1 VIDDQG
7 FHDSETIYIAA
18 FCGGNDGNCA
28 GGHTRSEQKVNF
40 RYCQFTHGMAEALV
54 LEILCPREIERGV
67 MSLVKKTIGVAAS
80 VAVAFATFVAPAQAA
95 SAACDGDLKLVF
107 QGALTG
113 DEAQTGIGEYNGFKL
128 AVLKYNETRGSARKV
143 EPGFIDTQADP
154 AQSPALA
161 LATVNDQCVI
171 GVVGGMYSGET
182 RAALPIYLKAA
193 VPVIS
198 PSATNATLPTVGG
211 DVFHRVVAN
220 DDVQGPALAKLAGN
234 QPNAKVFIVDDQTT
248 YGKDL
253 STTVKKTLAK
263 AKQVGSDSV
272 TEGTTNFSSVV
283 AKVKK
288 SGANTVF
295 YGGYYPEAAKF
306 VKQLRDNAATKN
318 VKFIAGDGVLDNEYI
333 KLAKKNAEGTSMTA
347 PYIPMERADKKLTA
361 IYKKEF
367 GVAPAVYTLETY
379 NAAGF
384 FLAAVKA
391 GKTDRLAILD
401 YINKTSY
408 KGVGQ
413 TLKFDAKGEPA
424 TKVMNE
430 FIVKNGKIEY
440 VGAIK

>member
-1 VIDDQG
+1 
-7 FHDSETIYIAA
+7 
-18 FCGGNDGNCA
+18 
-28 GGHTRSEQKVNF
+28 
-40 RYCQFTHGMAEALV
+40 
-54 LEILCPREIERGV
+54 
-67 MSLVKKTIGVAAS
+67 MSLVKRTIGVAAS
-80 VAVAFATFVAPAQAA
+80 VAVAFATFVAPVQAA
-95 SAACDGDLKLVF
+95 PAGCDGDLKLVF

-113 DEAQTGIGEYNGFKL
+113 PAAQTGIGEYQGFKL
-128 AVLKYNETRGSARKV
+128 AVLQYNEKRGSSPKV

-253 STTVKKTLAK
+253 ATIVKKKLAK

-295 YGGYYPEAAKF
+295 YGGYYPEASKF
-306 VKQLRDNAATKN
+306 VKALRDNAATKN

-333 KLAKKNAEGTSMTA
+333 KLAKLNAEGTSMTA
-347 PYIPMERADKKLTA
+347 PYIPMERADKALTA

-367 GVAPAVYTLETY
+367 GVAPAVYTLEAY

-391 GKTDRLAILD
+391 GKTERVAILD

-424 TKVMNE
+424 VKVMNE
-430 FIVKNGKIEY
+430 FIVKKGKIEY

>member
-1 VIDDQG
+1 
-7 FHDSETIYIAA
+7 
-18 FCGGNDGNCA
+18 
-28 GGHTRSEQKVNF
+28 
-40 RYCQFTHGMAEALV
+40 
-54 LEILCPREIERGV
+54 
-67 MSLVKKTIGVAAS
+67 MSLVKRTIGVAAS

-95 SAACDGDLKLVF
+95 PAGCEGDLKLVF

-113 DEAQTGIGEYNGFKL
+113 PAAQTGIGEYQGFKL
-128 AVLKYNETRGSARKV
+128 AVLQYNEKRGSSPKV

-154 AQSPALA
+154 AQTPPLA
-161 LATVNDQCVI
+161 LATVNDACVI

-182 RAALPIYLKAA
+182 RAALPLYLKGGL
-193 VPVIS
+193 PVIS

-234 QPNAKVFIVDDQTT
+234 QPNAKVFIVDDQST

-253 STTVKKTLAK
+253 AKIVKAKLAK
-263 AKQVGSDSV
+263 TKQVGTDSV
-272 TEGTTNFSSVV
+272 ATGTTNFTSVV

-295 YGGYYPEAAKF
+295 FGGYYPEASKF

-347 PYIPMERADKKLTA
+347 PYIPMERADKALTA
-361 IYKKEF
+361 IYKKEY
-367 GVAPAVYTLETY
+367 GVAPAVYTLEAY

-391 GKTDRLAILD
+391 GKTDRATILD
-401 YINKTSY
+401 YINKNSY

>member
-1 VIDDQG
+1 
-7 FHDSETIYIAA
+7 
-18 FCGGNDGNCA
+18 
-28 GGHTRSEQKVNF
+28 
-40 RYCQFTHGMAEALV
+40 
-54 LEILCPREIERGV
+54 
-67 MSLVKKTIGVAAS
+67 MSLVKRSIGVAAS

-95 SAACDGDLKLVF
+95 PVNCDGDIKLVF

-113 DEAQTGIGEYNGFKL
+113 GAAQTGIGEYNGFRL
-128 AVLKYNETRGSARKV
+128 AILQYNEKKTASQPKV
-143 EPGFIDTQADP
+143 EVASIDTQASP

-161 LATVNDQCVI
+161 LATVNDPCVV

-182 RAALPIYLKAA
+182 RAALPLYLKGGL
-193 VPVIS
+193 PVIS

-253 STTVKKTLAK
+253 AKIVKSKLAK
-263 AKQVGSDSV
+263 NKQVGTDSV
-272 TEGTTNFSSVV
+272 ATGTTNFTSVV

-295 YGGYYPEAAKF
+295 FGGYYPEASKF

-347 PYIPMERADKKLTA
+347 PYIPMERADKALTA
-361 IYKKEF
+361 IYKKEY
-367 GVAPAVYTLETY
+367 GVAPAVYTLEAY

-391 GKTDRLAILD
+391 GKTDRATILD
-401 YINKTSY
+401 YINKNSY

>member
-1 VIDDQG
+1 
-7 FHDSETIYIAA
+7 
-18 FCGGNDGNCA
+18 
-28 GGHTRSEQKVNF
+28 
-40 RYCQFTHGMAEALV
+40 
-54 LEILCPREIERGV
+54 
-67 MSLVKKTIGVAAS
+67 MSLVKRTIGVAAS

-95 SAACDGDLKLVF
+95 PAGCDGDMKLIF
-107 QGALTG
+107 QGGLTG
-113 DEAQTGIGEYNGFKL
+113 SAAQTGIGEYNGFKL
-128 AVLKYNETRGSARKV
+128 AVLQYNEKRGSGPKV

-154 AQSPALA
+154 SQTPPLA
-161 LATVNDQCVI
+161 LATVNDPCVI

-182 RAALPIYLKAA
+182 RAALPIYLKGGL
-193 VPVIS
+193 PLIS
-198 PSATNATLPTVGG
+198 PSATNETLPAVGG

-220 DDVQGPALAKLAGN
+220 DGVQGPALAKLAGN
-234 QPNAKVFIVDDQTT
+234 QPNAKVFIVDDQST

-253 STTVKKTLAK
+253 ASIVKKTLAK
-263 AKQVGSDSV
+263 NKQVGSDSV
-272 TEGTTNFSSVV
+272 ATGTTNFSSVV
-283 AKVKK
+283 AKVRKA
-288 SGANTVF
+288 GANTVF
-295 YGGYYPEAAKF
+295 FGGYYPEASKF

-361 IYKKEF
+361 IYKKEY
-367 GVAPAVYTLETY
+367 GVAPAVYTLEAY

-391 GKTDRLAILD
+391 GNDTRAEILN
-401 YINKTSY
+401 YINTNSY

-424 TKVMNE
+424 VKVMNE

-440 VGAIK
+440 VGVIK